1 MASISALLH
10 GVHGGGEPLVAAR
23 QQHQG
28 CARFGQSFGYL
39 LAEAAGASGHQGHLA
54 REIEQLFE

>member
-1 MASISALLH
+1 MRFAAKSALLH

-28 CARFGQSFGYL
+28 CARFRESLGDL
-39 LAEAAGASGHQGHLA
+39 LAQAAGATGYEGHLA
-54 REIEQLFE
+54 REIE